1 MKKLLAFLLSVLTAL
16 SLTAC
21 AGTESNSVSDAAG
34 SEPPSSSAVSDG
46 GKTLVAYF
54 SATGST
60 KRVAEYI
67 AKAVG
72 GDLFEITPEDP
83 YTDGDLNYNDKES
96 RVSKEHDN
104 VSERNVPLAKVTPDN
119 FEEYDT
125 VYIGYPIWWGV
136 AAWPANSFVTENDFS
151 GKTVIPFC
159 TSANSGLGNS
169 ADELKQATKSGDWL
183 DGKRFSSGVSE
194 NEVAKW
200 AEEVIK

>member
-21 AGTESNSVSDAAG
+21 AGTENNSPSDAAG

-54 SATGST
+54 SATDST

-83 YTDGDLNYNDKES
+83 YTDSDLNYNDKES

-125 VYIGYPIWWGV
+125 VYIGYPIWWGI
-136 AAWPANSFVTENDFS
+136 AAWPVNSFVTENDFS

-159 TSANSGLGNS
+159 TSASSGLGNS
-169 ADELKQATKSGDWL
+169 GELLKDMSNGGNWL
-183 DGKRFSSGVSE
+183 EGHRFSSGASDTDIS
-194 NEVAKW
+194 KW
-200 AEEVIK
+200 TDSLK